1 MIFSDES
8 VYIIVIN
15 ALVFAII
22 MVGFMHLWRKFI
34 KIPII
39 WIVDDSLEDQ
49 QLILRNLD
57 GKKYKIRCFS
67 SPKSLHIY
75 MGIQPPN
82 AVIAD
87 YKLNGYTINGDKVV
101 SFCKRHDIPVVIVTG
116 YDGEI
121 NHIPESSIIRKHS
134 PDFYKTLTEWL
145 HTKVTTHA

>member
-75 MGIQPPN
+75 MAIQPPN

-121 NHIPESSIIRKHS
+121 KDIDSSMIIKKSTPQFYTRLNHWIVEA
-134 PDFYKTLTEWL
+134 
-145 HTKVTTHA
+145 TK